1 MKWDGERVQIQV
13 QGRSFLIDLEKLV
26 PHKEQLFEHLK
37 RILRSSFFFL
47 STGLEKFISFLG
59 PRG

>member
-26 PHKEQLFEHLK
+26 PHKEQVFEHLK
-37 RILRSSFFFL
+37 RILRSSFFF
-47 STGLEKFISFLG
+47 F
-59 PRG
+59 